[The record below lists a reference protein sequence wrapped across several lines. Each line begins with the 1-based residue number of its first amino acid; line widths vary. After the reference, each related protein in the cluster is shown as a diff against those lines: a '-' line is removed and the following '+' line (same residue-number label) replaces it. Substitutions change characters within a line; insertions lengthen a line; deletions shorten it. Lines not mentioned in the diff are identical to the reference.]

1 VAAAGDF
8 RLPRKG
14 TRHGSLVGCGP
25 AFRFLPDRSPLSRRD
40 LGRPVVLWALSEILT
55 GSWSLATLV
64 NLEVID
70 LRPATGGSVP
80 GSESLPGAERGFMV
94 GLLGGFTLSWRSSV
108 LGIPMASQ
116 RLLALLALHGRMV
129 KRATVAGTLWPD
141 APESHAYSNLRSTL
155 ARLQGAA
162 RRALSISKL
171 ELGLVEDVTVDV
183 HHAQAIARRLLDPAA
198 TPSQSELSGA
208 ALAALSTD
216 LLPDWYDDW
225 ILIEA
230 EQWRQLRLHALE
242 ALAGR
247 LVGAGR
253 LGEAA
258 GAAGAAVQAEPL
270 RESGRAALI
279 RVHLAEGNQS
289 EAVRE
294 FTRYRALL
302 DAELGL
308 APTPRLRQ
316 LVQGLQGP

>member
-1 VAAAGDF
+1 M
-8 RLPRKG
+8 
-14 TRHGSLVGCGP
+14 GCLNPFP
-25 AFRFLPDRSPLSRRD
+25 APSD
-40 LGRPVVLWALSEILT
+40 
-55 GSWSLATLV
+55 
-64 NLEVID
+64 
-70 LRPATGGSVP
+70 
-80 GSESLPGAERGFMV
+80 FMV
-94 GLLGGFTLSWRSSV
+94 ALLGGFTLFWRSSV
-108 LGIPMASQ
+108 LGVPRASQ

-129 KRATVAGTLWPD
+129 KRVTVAGTLWPD
-141 APESHAYSNLRSTL
+141 ASESHAYSNLRSAL
-155 ARLQGAA
+155 ARLQSTA
-162 RRALSISKL
+162 RKALATSKL
-171 ELGLVEDVTVDV
+171 ELGLAEGVTVDV
-183 HHAQAIARRLLDPAA
+183 YHAQAIAARLLDPAA
-198 TPSQSELSGA
+198 TPSQSELGGA
-208 ALAALSTD
+208 TFAALSTD

-258 GAAGAAVQAEPL
+258 GAASAAVRAEPL

-294 FTRYRALL
+294 FTRYQALL

-316 LVQGLQGP
+316 LVQGLQSP